1 MNTALSIVFLGLL
14 VFLAHFFAAIYTR
27 RNIPDVLLLMI
38 IGLLLGPVLHWI
50 SPDSFGVGGSVF
62 VAVTLVV
69 ILFESG
75 TSLTLDV
82 LQSSWKQTVTLSFA
96 GFFVAMV
103 LTAGIGMLFGMDWL
117 SSLLLGAI
125 LGGTSSAVVI
135 PLVKNLQLGEE
146 SRTVLILES
155 AATDVLCIVFALAFL
170 EGLRSGNVN
179 VGGVVGNVLS
189 SFVLAGLLGFA
200 GAVLWSRLITSMRK
214 LQNSIFTTPAFV
226 FIIYGVAEILGY
238 SGAIAALV
246 FGISM
251 ANIDTIHN
259 PLLLRIMG
267 GKGHQLN
274 RTEKI
279 FFGEIVFLL
288 KTVFFVYIG
297 MSMEFNDVKSLLA
310 GLAITFVLFAG
321 RIVLTRF
328 VMPKTAP
335 IFDKTITSIMIP
347 KGLAAAV
354 LAGIPLAAGVSGGEF
369 IRNTTYAVIL
379 FSILWVSI
387 MILLVDKWP
396 AMRRFYF
403 LLYGVHEEE
412 KGKSLFISTKDT
424 GDEDED
430 GIGVLSRSASAL
442 LDYYKRRTGSENHPK
457 AAAEE
462 QPKAAD
468 DAPQETVSGGLR
480 KTEGDERK

>member
-1 MNTALSIVFLGLL
+1 
-14 VFLAHFFAAIYTR
+14 
-27 RNIPDVLLLMI
+27 
-38 IGLLLGPVLHWI
+38 
-50 SPDSFGVGGSVF
+50 
-62 VAVTLVV
+62 
-69 ILFESG
+69 
-75 TSLTLDV
+75 
-82 LQSSWKQTVTLSFA
+82 
-96 GFFVAMV
+96 
-103 LTAGIGMLFGMDWL
+103 
-117 SSLLLGAI
+117 
-125 LGGTSSAVVI
+125 
-135 PLVKNLQLGEE
+135 
-146 SRTVLILES
+146 
-155 AATDVLCIVFALAFL
+155 
-170 EGLRSGNVN
+170 
-179 VGGVVGNVLS
+179 
-189 SFVLAGLLGFA
+189 
-200 GAVLWSRLITSMRK
+200 VLWSRLIPSMRK

-288 KTVFFVYIG
+288 KTIFFVYIG

-328 VMPKTAP
+328 VMPKSAP

-403 LLYGVHEEE
+403 LLYGVRDEAEQ
-412 KGKSLFISTKDT
+412 GKSLFISTKDT
-424 GDEDED
+424 GEEDED

-442 LDYYKRRTGSENHPK
+442 LDYYKRKTGETPHK
-457 AAAEE
+457 AVDGTQA
-462 QPKAAD
+462 QAAD
-468 DAPQETVSGGLR
+468 ATQPEAADETPHHTVSEELR
-480 KTEGDERK
+480 KTESDECK